1 MEVVLDV
8 HARDVRIKKTYQSRC
23 CNDASSIKKKV
34 HGEIHMLVCIRR
46 TICSSRCNCIEDG
59 WVNF

>member
-23 CNDASSIKKKV
+23 CNDASSIKKKSSWRNTYV
-34 HGEIHMLVCIRR
+34 GMHTENHMFF
-46 TICSSRCNCIEDG
+46 TM
-59 WVNF
+59 

>member
-23 CNDASSIKKKV
+23 CNDASSIKKKFMEKYICWYAY
-34 HGEIHMLVCIRR
+34 GEPYVLHDVIV
-46 TICSSRCNCIEDG
+46 
-59 WVNF
+59 